1 MSKFKLA
8 FQSNSTNNNIFWM
21 KNIFYT
27 LLITLVLSSCS
38 EYQKALKSED
48 IATKFKLGSDLYDAG
63 KFSKANKLF
72 AQIAPQYRGK
82 PQAEKLMYMYSNSFY
97 QMKDYYMAG
106 YQFERFEGQYP
117 KSEKAEEALFMSA
130 KSFSK
135 LSPVYSK
142 EQKETITA
150 IEKLQLFINKY
161 PDSEYLSEAN
171 AIIQELD
178 YKLEKKAFEIAK
190 LYNKIANFE
199 SEDYEA
205 SIKAFDNFLLD
216 YPGSSF
222 REEAMFYRFDSAYKL
237 GINSVEYRREE
248 RINIAIKHY
257 NAFNKAYP
265 ESQHNSEASTMINE
279 LQTAILAY
287 TTKILYR

>member
-1 MSKFKLA
+1 
-8 FQSNSTNNNIFWM
+8 M

-287 TTKILYR
+287 TTKS